1 MSTATEEV
9 PVLNPAESERWIR
22 EVKDRIA
29 KGVRIVT
36 DREREAKEK
45 RRDFDLA
52 WAYAIKNADG
62 PEYVRKAEAAIDT
75 MPHRAKAEDAEITF
89 RHAERTAKAL
99 DRELF
104 AAMAVNS
111 NIRSMWTAAG
121 VGE

>member
-1 MSTATEEV
+1 VSTQAEEI

-36 DREREAKEK
+36 EREKEAKAK
-45 RRDFDLA
+45 RRNFDLA
-52 WAYAIKNADG
+52 WAYAIQRAEG
-62 PEYVRKAEAAIDT
+62 PEYVRKAEATVAT
-75 MPHRAKAEDAEITF
+75 MPHRQEAEVAEIALK
-89 RHAERTAKAL
+89 HAERTAKAL

-111 NIRSMWTAAG
+111 NIRSMWVAAG
-121 VGE
+121 VAE